1 MKKGVKSLLAFSL
14 IFSTFSYTSYEP
26 QSHTAMNKAKAAE
39 TTTSEKE
46 NITIDYTVSKDTS
59 DEVSYMDQYME
70 KPAKVSFEN
79 GETYVEVTLKSAS
92 YWKSFELLDGA
103 DPIDVQTVSED
114 KDSDTKVIK
123 FKVKP
128 GTKKLTSKV
137 HIVVPAVNYDNKYTT
152 YVNFKEAIPE
162 APTSTEQPS
171 PEEPED
177 SKDKNYLE
185 DYTDLNVDLS
195 SAEERN
201 FTVLKE
207 DGSNTSSMDRQ
218 MEKPGKIA
226 NVNGQKMFVTT
237 ITSQQFWTD
246 FQVKIGDSYQRV
258 TPISVDGNKKV
269 VMFPLVDNQYVY
281 DAKVSINAP
290 GFGIMKHGTQI
301 KIEEP
306 STEEPSTEEPSTEE
320 PSTEEP
326 STEEPSTEEPSTE
339 ESSTEKPSTEE
350 PSPEEPSTDKPSI
363 NKPEQPSEDDNKPIT
378 KEEVPI
384 PDEVKKPTGSNHGST
399 NQEKATSTLGYNV
412 YKEGSS
418 EISYM
423 DQYMEKPAQVLHENG
438 KTYLQLTLKNASYW
452 KSFDLYDG
460 NKKLNVQT
468 VSEDKSAD
476 IKVIKFEAKPGTKS
490 LTSKVHIVVSAI
502 GYDNKYTTEIKFDS
516 AVPKPDGSKAEDSN
530 ETDNPTTKPSESNT
544 GTSMEQSHQKSDTT
558 KKPKAESGQITR
570 DYKVYKEKSNEISY
584 MDQYMVKPARIVEKD
599 GKRYVE
605 ITLKSA
611 SYWKSFDLYDN
622 GKRINVET
630 VSEDKSADTK
640 VIRFVEPN
648 NLKELTS
655 KVHIIVPAI
664 NYDNHYTT
672 RIVFDKEVTNG
683 KGATSGQNNEA
694 GSSDSNT
701 GGSSHSDNGN
711 TTDGSNGTTDSGSS
725 TNDGGLSSSNT
736 GTNAMSG
743 TASNA
748 SSGNSATSATDKSN
762 PAFDRNADGSS
773 KDGANNMKLINPSTS
788 SNEDIMTYALIFGGA
803 VLLLAGSFFIARKR
817 ATK

>member
-301 KIEEP
+301 KI
-306 STEEPSTEEPSTEE
+306 EE

-694 GSSDSNT
+694 GSSDSST

>member
-26 QSHTAMNKAKAAE
+26 QSHTAVNKAKAAE

-79 GETYVEVTLKSAS
+79 GETYVEMTLKSAS

-171 PEEPED
+171 PEESGD

-185 DYTDLNVDLS
+185 DYTDLKVDLS

-218 MEKPGKIA
+218 MEKPGKIT

-306 STEEPSTEEPSTEE
+306 NTEEPSTEEPSTEE

-326 STEEPSTEEPSTE
+326 STEEPSTEEPST
-339 ESSTEKPSTEE
+339 
-350 PSPEEPSTDKPSI
+350 DKPSI
-363 NKPEQPSEDDNKPIT
+363 NKPEQPSEDANKPIT

-468 VSEDKSAD
+468 VSEDKSID
-476 IKVIKFEAKPGTKS
+476 TKVIKFEAKPGTKS

-630 VSEDKSADTK
+630 VTEDKSADTK
-640 VIRFVEPN
+640 VIRFIEPN

-683 KGATSGQNNEA
+683 KGATSGQNNES
-694 GSSDSNT
+694 GSSDSST
-701 GGSSHSDNGN
+701 GGSDHSDNGN
-711 TTDGSNGTTDSGSS
+711 TTDGSNGTTNSGSS
-725 TNDGGLSSSNT
+725 TDDGALSSSNT
-736 GTNAMSG
+736 GTNVMSG
-743 TASNA
+743 TVSNA
-748 SSGNSATSATDKSN
+748 SSGNSATNATDKSN

>member
-26 QSHTAMNKAKAAE
+26 QSHTAVNKAKAAE

-79 GETYVEVTLKSAS
+79 GETYVEVRLKSAS

-320 PSTEEP
+320 PSTEE
-326 STEEPSTEEPSTE
+326 
-339 ESSTEKPSTEE
+339 SSTEKPSTEE

-544 GTSMEQSHQKSDTT
+544 GTSIEQSHQKSDTT

-694 GSSDSNT
+694 GSSDSST

>member
-14 IFSTFSYTSYEP
+14 IFSRFSYTSYEP
-26 QSHTAMNKAKAAE
+26 QSHTAVNKAKAAE

-79 GETYVEVTLKSAS
+79 GETYVEMTLKSAS

-103 DPIDVQTVSED
+103 DPIDVQTVIED
-114 KDSDTKVIK
+114 KDSDIKVIK

-326 STEEPSTEEPSTE
+326 STEEPSTEEPST
-339 ESSTEKPSTEE
+339 
-350 PSPEEPSTDKPSI
+350 DKPSI

-423 DQYMEKPAQVLHENG
+423 DQYM
-438 KTYLQLTLKNASYW
+438 
-452 KSFDLYDG
+452 
-460 NKKLNVQT
+460 
-468 VSEDKSAD
+468 
-476 IKVIKFEAKPGTKS
+476 
-490 LTSKVHIVVSAI
+490 
-502 GYDNKYTTEIKFDS
+502 
-516 AVPKPDGSKAEDSN
+516 
-530 ETDNPTTKPSESNT
+530 
-544 GTSMEQSHQKSDTT
+544 
-558 KKPKAESGQITR
+558 
-570 DYKVYKEKSNEISY
+570 
-584 MDQYMVKPARIVEKD
+584 VKPARIVEKD

-640 VIRFVEPN
+640 VIRFIEPN

-655 KVHIIVPAI
+655 KVHIIVLAI

-694 GSSDSNT
+694 GSSDSST
-701 GGSSHSDNGN
+701 GESSHSDNGN
-711 TTDGSNGTTDSGSS
+711 TTGGSNGTTDSGSS

-762 PAFDRNADGSS
+762 PVFDRNADGSS

>member
-26 QSHTAMNKAKAAE
+26 QSHTAVNKAKAAE

-79 GETYVEVTLKSAS
+79 GETYVEMTLKSAS

-177 SKDKNYLE
+177 SEDKNYLE

-246 FQVKIGDSYQRV
+246 FQVKIGDNYQRV

-339 ESSTEKPSTEE
+339 EPST
-350 PSPEEPSTDKPSI
+350 EEPSTDKPSI

-384 PDEVKKPTGSNHGST
+384 PNEVKKPTGSNHGST

-423 DQYMEKPAQVLHENG
+423 DQYMVKPAQVLHENG

-468 VSEDKSAD
+468 VSEDKSTD
-476 IKVIKFEAKPGTKS
+476 TKVIKFEAKPGTKS

-640 VIRFVEPN
+640 VIRFIEPN

-694 GSSDSNT
+694 ESSDSNT
-701 GGSSHSDNGN
+701 GGSSQSDNGN
-711 TTDGSNGTTDSGSS
+711 TTGGSNGTTDSGSS

-748 SSGNSATSATDKSN
+748 SSDNSATSATDKSN

>member
-26 QSHTAMNKAKAAE
+26 QSHTAVNKAKAAE

-79 GETYVEVTLKSAS
+79 GETYVEMTLKSAS

-123 FKVKP
+123 FKVKL

-258 TPISVDGNKKV
+258 THISVDGNKKLI
-269 VMFPLVDNQYVY
+269 MLTLVNNQYVY

-290 GFGIMKHGTQI
+290 GCGIMKHGTQI

-306 STEEPSTEEPSTEE
+306 STEEPSTEEPSKEE
-320 PSTEEP
+320 P
-326 STEEPSTEEPSTE
+326 
-339 ESSTEKPSTEE
+339 STEKPSTEE
-350 PSPEEPSTDKPSI
+350 PSPEEP
-363 NKPEQPSEDDNKPIT
+363 
-378 KEEVPI
+378 
-384 PDEVKKPTGSNHGST
+384 
-399 NQEKATSTLGYNV
+399 
-412 YKEGSS
+412 
-418 EISYM
+418 
-423 DQYMEKPAQVLHENG
+423 
-438 KTYLQLTLKNASYW
+438 
-452 KSFDLYDG
+452 
-460 NKKLNVQT
+460 
-468 VSEDKSAD
+468 
-476 IKVIKFEAKPGTKS
+476 
-490 LTSKVHIVVSAI
+490 
-502 GYDNKYTTEIKFDS
+502 
-516 AVPKPDGSKAEDSN
+516 
-530 ETDNPTTKPSESNT
+530 
-544 GTSMEQSHQKSDTT
+544 
-558 KKPKAESGQITR
+558 
-570 DYKVYKEKSNEISY
+570 
-584 MDQYMVKPARIVEKD
+584 
-599 GKRYVE
+599 
-605 ITLKSA
+605 
-611 SYWKSFDLYDN
+611 
-622 GKRINVET
+622 
-630 VSEDKSADTK
+630 
-640 VIRFVEPN
+640 
-648 NLKELTS
+648 
-655 KVHIIVPAI
+655 
-664 NYDNHYTT
+664 
-672 RIVFDKEVTNG
+672 
-683 KGATSGQNNEA
+683 
-694 GSSDSNT
+694 
-701 GGSSHSDNGN
+701 
-711 TTDGSNGTTDSGSS
+711 
-725 TNDGGLSSSNT
+725 
-736 GTNAMSG
+736 
-743 TASNA
+743 
-748 SSGNSATSATDKSN
+748 
-762 PAFDRNADGSS
+762 
-773 KDGANNMKLINPSTS
+773 
-788 SNEDIMTYALIFGGA
+788 
-803 VLLLAGSFFIARKR
+803 
-817 ATK
+817 

>member
-14 IFSTFSYTSYEP
+14 IFSTFSYTSYES

-326 STEEPSTEEPSTE
+326 STEEPS
-339 ESSTEKPSTEE
+339 
-350 PSPEEPSTDKPSI
+350 PEEPSTDKPSI
-363 NKPEQPSEDDNKPIT
+363 NKSEQPSEDDNKPIT

-468 VSEDKSAD
+468 VSEEKSAD
-476 IKVIKFEAKPGTKS
+476 TKVIKFEAKPGTKS

-530 ETDNPTTKPSESNT
+530 KTDNPTTKPSESNT

-640 VIRFVEPN
+640 VIRFIEPN

-694 GSSDSNT
+694 ESSDSNT
-701 GGSSHSDNGN
+701 GGSSQSDNGN
-711 TTDGSNGTTDSGSS
+711 TTGGSNGTTDSGSS

-748 SSGNSATSATDKSN
+748 SSSNSATSVTDKSN

>member
-326 STEEPSTEEPSTE
+326 STEEPSTEEPS
-339 ESSTEKPSTEE
+339 
-350 PSPEEPSTDKPSI
+350 PEEPSTDKPSI

-640 VIRFVEPN
+640 VIRFIEPN

-694 GSSDSNT
+694 GSSDSST

-762 PAFDRNADGSS
+762 PAFNRNADGSS

>member
-26 QSHTAMNKAKAAE
+26 QSHTAVNKAKAAE

-59 DEVSYMDQYME
+59 DEVSYMDRYME

-79 GETYVEVTLKSAS
+79 GETYVEMTLKSAS

-339 ESSTEKPSTEE
+339 EPSTEE
-350 PSPEEPSTDKPSI
+350 PSPEEPSTNKPSI

-468 VSEDKSAD
+468 VPEDKSAD

-711 TTDGSNGTTDSGSS
+711 TTGGSNGTTDSGSS

>member
-79 GETYVEVTLKSAS
+79 GETYVEMTLKSAS

-226 NVNGQKMFVTT
+226 NVNGQKMFMTT

-320 PSTEEP
+320 PST
-326 STEEPSTEEPSTE
+326 
-339 ESSTEKPSTEE
+339 
-350 PSPEEPSTDKPSI
+350 EEPSTDKPSI

-599 GKRYVE
+599 GKSYVE

-817 ATK
+817 AMK

>member
-326 STEEPSTEEPSTE
+326 STEEP
-339 ESSTEKPSTEE
+339 STEKPSTEE

>member
-26 QSHTAMNKAKAAE
+26 QSHTAVNKAKAAE

-79 GETYVEVTLKSAS
+79 GETYVEVRLKSAS

-301 KIEEP
+301 KI
-306 STEEPSTEEPSTEE
+306 EE

>member
-26 QSHTAMNKAKAAE
+26 QSHTAVNKAKAAE

-79 GETYVEVTLKSAS
+79 GETYVEMTLKSAS

-339 ESSTEKPSTEE
+339 EPSTEE
-350 PSPEEPSTDKPSI
+350 PSPEEPSTNKPSI

-694 GSSDSNT
+694 GSSDSST

-711 TTDGSNGTTDSGSS
+711 TTGGSNGTTDSGSS

>member
-306 STEEPSTEEPSTEE
+306 STEEPSTEEP
-320 PSTEEP
+320 
-326 STEEPSTEEPSTE
+326 
-339 ESSTEKPSTEE
+339 STEKPSTEE

-694 GSSDSNT
+694 GSSDSST

-748 SSGNSATSATDKSN
+748 SSSNSATSVTDKSN

>member
-26 QSHTAMNKAKAAE
+26 QSHTAVNKAKAAE

-79 GETYVEVTLKSAS
+79 GETYVEMTLKSAS

-177 SKDKNYLE
+177 SEDKNYLE

-339 ESSTEKPSTEE
+339 KPSTEE

-468 VSEDKSAD
+468 VSEDKSVD
-476 IKVIKFEAKPGTKS
+476 TKVIKFEAKPGTKS

-762 PAFDRNADGSS
+762 PAFNRNADGSS

>member
-26 QSHTAMNKAKAAE
+26 QSHTAVNKAKAAE

-79 GETYVEVTLKSAS
+79 GETYVEVRLKSAS

-320 PSTEEP
+320 PSTEE
-326 STEEPSTEEPSTE
+326 
-339 ESSTEKPSTEE
+339 SSTEKPSTEE

-544 GTSMEQSHQKSDTT
+544 GTSIEQSHQKSDTT

-640 VIRFVEPN
+640 VIRFIEPN

-694 GSSDSNT
+694 GSSDSST

>member
-26 QSHTAMNKAKAAE
+26 QSHTAVNKAKAAE

-79 GETYVEVTLKSAS
+79 GETYVEVRLKSAS

-320 PSTEEP
+320 PST
-326 STEEPSTEEPSTE
+326 
-339 ESSTEKPSTEE
+339 
-350 PSPEEPSTDKPSI
+350 EEPSTDKPSI

-683 KGATSGQNNEA
+683 KGAISGQNNEA
-694 GSSDSNT
+694 GSSDSST

-817 ATK
+817 AMK

>member
-26 QSHTAMNKAKAAE
+26 QSHTAVNKAKAAE

-79 GETYVEVTLKSAS
+79 GETYVEMTLKSAS

-326 STEEPSTEEPSTE
+326 STEEPSTEEPS
-339 ESSTEKPSTEE
+339 PEE
-350 PSPEEPSTDKPSI
+350 PSPEEPSPDKPSI

-476 IKVIKFEAKPGTKS
+476 TKVIKFEAKPGTKS

-640 VIRFVEPN
+640 VIRFIEPN

-694 GSSDSNT
+694 GSSDSST
-701 GGSSHSDNGN
+701 GESSHSDNGN
-711 TTDGSNGTTDSGSS
+711 TTGGSNGTTDSGSS

>member
-26 QSHTAMNKAKAAE
+26 QSHTAVNKAKAAE

-79 GETYVEVTLKSAS
+79 GETYVEVRLKSAS

-320 PSTEEP
+320 PSTEE
-326 STEEPSTEEPSTE
+326 
-339 ESSTEKPSTEE
+339 SSTEKPSTEE

-544 GTSMEQSHQKSDTT
+544 GTSIEQSHQKSDTT

>member
-26 QSHTAMNKAKAAE
+26 QSHTAVNKAKAAE

-79 GETYVEVTLKSAS
+79 GETYVEVRLKSAS

-320 PSTEEP
+320 PSTEE
-326 STEEPSTEEPSTE
+326 
-339 ESSTEKPSTEE
+339 SSTEKPSTEE

-476 IKVIKFEAKPGTKS
+476 TKVIKFEAKPGTKS

>member
-26 QSHTAMNKAKAAE
+26 QSHTAVNKAKAAE

-79 GETYVEVTLKSAS
+79 GETYVEMTLKSAS

-177 SKDKNYLE
+177 SEDKNYLE

-326 STEEPSTEEPSTE
+326 STEEPSTEEPS
-339 ESSTEKPSTEE
+339 
-350 PSPEEPSTDKPSI
+350 PEEPSTDKPSI

-476 IKVIKFEAKPGTKS
+476 TKVIKFEAKPGTKS

-516 AVPKPDGSKAEDSN
+516 AVPKSDGSKAEDSN

-630 VSEDKSADTK
+630 VSEDKSVDTK
-640 VIRFVEPN
+640 VIRFIEPN

-694 GSSDSNT
+694 GSSDSST
-701 GGSSHSDNGN
+701 GESSHSDNGN
-711 TTDGSNGTTDSGSS
+711 TTGGSNGTTDSGSS

>member
-46 NITIDYTVSKDTS
+46 NIAIDYTVSKDTS

-70 KPAKVSFEN
+70 KSAKVSFEN
-79 GETYVEVTLKSAS
+79 GETYVEMTLKSAS

-326 STEEPSTEEPSTE
+326 S
-339 ESSTEKPSTEE
+339 
-350 PSPEEPSTDKPSI
+350 PEEPSTDKPSI

-384 PDEVKKPTGSNHGST
+384 PDEVKKPTRSNHGST

-476 IKVIKFEAKPGTKS
+476 TKVIKFEAKPGTKS

-599 GKRYVE
+599 GKRYVK

-611 SYWKSFDLYDN
+611 SYWKSFVLYDN

-630 VSEDKSADTK
+630 VSEDKSADIK
-640 VIRFVEPN
+640 VIRFIEPN

-694 GSSDSNT
+694 ESSDSNT
-701 GGSSHSDNGN
+701 GGSSQSDNGN
-711 TTDGSNGTTDSGSS
+711 TTGGSNGTTDSGSS
-725 TNDGGLSSSNT
+725 TNDGGLNSSNT

-748 SSGNSATSATDKSN
+748 SSSNSATSVTDKSN

>member
-26 QSHTAMNKAKAAE
+26 QSHTAVNKAKAAE

-79 GETYVEVTLKSAS
+79 GETYVEVRLKSAS

-326 STEEPSTEEPSTE
+326 STE
-339 ESSTEKPSTEE
+339 KPSTEE

-544 GTSMEQSHQKSDTT
+544 GTSIEQSHQKSDTT

-694 GSSDSNT
+694 GSSDSST

>member
-1 MKKGVKSLLAFSL
+1 MS
-14 IFSTFSYTSYEP
+14 
-26 QSHTAMNKAKAAE
+26 
-39 TTTSEKE
+39 
-46 NITIDYTVSKDTS
+46 
-59 DEVSYMDQYME
+59 
-70 KPAKVSFEN
+70 
-79 GETYVEVTLKSAS
+79 
-92 YWKSFELLDGA
+92 A

-207 DGSNTSSMDRQ
+207 DGSNTSSMNRQ

-306 STEEPSTEEPSTEE
+306 STEEPSTEEPS
-320 PSTEEP
+320 
-326 STEEPSTEEPSTE
+326 
-339 ESSTEKPSTEE
+339 
-350 PSPEEPSTDKPSI
+350 PEEPSTDKPSI

-399 NQEKATSTLGYNV
+399 NQEKATSTLEYNV

-476 IKVIKFEAKPGTKS
+476 TKVIKFEAKPGTKS

-530 ETDNPTTKPSESNT
+530 ETDTPTTKPSESNT

-640 VIRFVEPN
+640 VIRFIEPN

-683 KGATSGQNNEA
+683 KGAISGQNNEA
-694 GSSDSNT
+694 GSSDSST

-711 TTDGSNGTTDSGSS
+711 TTGGSNGTTDSGSS

>member
-26 QSHTAMNKAKAAE
+26 QSHTAVNKAKAAE

-79 GETYVEVTLKSAS
+79 GETYVEVRLKSAS

-301 KIEEP
+301 KI
-306 STEEPSTEEPSTEE
+306 EE

-694 GSSDSNT
+694 GSSDSST

>member
-306 STEEPSTEEPSTEE
+306 STEEPSTE
-320 PSTEEP
+320 
-326 STEEPSTEEPSTE
+326 
-339 ESSTEKPSTEE
+339 KPSTEE

-640 VIRFVEPN
+640 VIRFIEPN

>member
-26 QSHTAMNKAKAAE
+26 QSHTAVNKAKAAE

-79 GETYVEVTLKSAS
+79 GETYVEMTLKSAS

-177 SKDKNYLE
+177 SEDKNYLE

-326 STEEPSTEEPSTE
+326 ST
-339 ESSTEKPSTEE
+339 
-350 PSPEEPSTDKPSI
+350 DKPSI

-384 PDEVKKPTGSNHGST
+384 PDEDKKPTGSNHGST

-476 IKVIKFEAKPGTKS
+476 TKVIKFEAKPGTKS

-701 GGSSHSDNGN
+701 GGSSQSNNGN
-711 TTDGSNGTTDSGSS
+711 TTGGSNGTTDSGSS

-748 SSGNSATSATDKSN
+748 SSSNSATSATDKSN

>member
-306 STEEPSTEEPSTEE
+306 STEEPSTEEPSTE
-320 PSTEEP
+320 
-326 STEEPSTEEPSTE
+326 
-339 ESSTEKPSTEE
+339 KPSTEE

-584 MDQYMVKPARIVEKD
+584 MDQYMEKPARIVEKD

-694 GSSDSNT
+694 GSSDSST

>member
-301 KIEEP
+301 KI
-306 STEEPSTEEPSTEE
+306 EE